1 MKNSILQAADTL
13 SQARTT
19 IALTGAG
26 ISVESG
32 IPPFR
37 GKGGIWEKF
46 DPVEYAH
53 IDSYRKHP
61 ERIWRVFLME
71 LVRALNQAQ
80 PNNAHK
86 GLARLESLGRLEA
99 VITQNVDGLHQAAGN
114 TQVIELHGTFARHRC
129 MSCENRAETRQLD
142 LSTLPP
148 RCNCGGMFRP
158 ECIFFGEQIP
168 PGALA
173 RSRRLS
179 AQCDAMLV
187 VGTSAYVQPA
197 AMLPNIAKDTGAK
210 IIEINPESTPYTR
223 HITDIFLKGTAGQI
237 LPELVAA
244 LEHPVI

>member
-1 MKNSILQAADTL
+1 MAERILHAADIL
-13 SQARTT
+13 SRARTT

-37 GKGGIWEKF
+37 GKGGMWEKF
-46 DPVEYAH
+46 DPFEYAH

-61 ERIWRVFLME
+61 EKVWRVFLME
-71 LVRALNQAQ
+71 LVRTLNRAE
-80 PNNAHK
+80 PNSAHA
-86 GLARLESLGRLEA
+86 GLARLEALGRLEA

-114 TQVIELHGTFARHRC
+114 TQVIEFHGTFARHRC
-129 MSCENRAETRQLD
+129 MSCDNHAETRQLD

-148 RCNCGGMFRP
+148 RCDCGGMFRP
-158 ECIFFGEQIP
+158 ECVFFGEQIP
-168 PGALA
+168 PESLA

-197 AMLPNIAKDTGAK
+197 AMLPDIAKDSGAK
-210 IIEINPESTPYTR
+210 IIEINPEPTPYTR
-223 HITDIFLKGTAGQI
+223 HITDIFLKGAAGRI
-237 LPELVAA
+237 LPELVSA
-244 LEHPVI
+244 LENQII